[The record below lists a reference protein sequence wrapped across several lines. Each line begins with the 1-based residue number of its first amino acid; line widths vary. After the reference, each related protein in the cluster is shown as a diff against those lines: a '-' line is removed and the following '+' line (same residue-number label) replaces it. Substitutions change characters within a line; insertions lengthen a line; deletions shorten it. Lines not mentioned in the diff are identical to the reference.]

1 MNYAKKLTLIVL
13 CILFLILDNTV
24 MPFFSVS
31 GSYGSL
37 LFVFVIS
44 YSFINDYK
52 DAIIIGVFSGLLQD
66 LYMFNGIGLNAL
78 TNMLLCILACKIGEN
93 IFKEKRLIPVISTF
107 FLGLLKGVIIFSILY
122 VLKIKMDIMPIL
134 INSIYSIVL
143 SFFIYKRVY
152 KLCEKPFMKKQWK
165 F

>member
-1 MNYAKKLTLIVL
+1 MNYAKKLTLIIL

-24 MPFFSVS
+24 MPFLNIR

-37 LFVFVIS
+37 LFIFALS

-52 DAIIIGVFSGLLQD
+52 DALEIGVFSGILQD
-66 LYMFNGIGLNAL
+66 LYMCNGIGLNAL

-93 IFKEKRLIPVISTF
+93 IFKEKRLIPVVSTL
-107 FLGLLKGVIIFSILY
+107 FLSFLKGFIIFAILY
-122 VLKIKMDIMPIL
+122 VLKIKMDITPI
-134 INSIYSIVL
+134 IISSIYSVVL
-143 SFFIYKRVY
+143 SFFMYKMVY
-152 KLCEKPFMKKQWK
+152 RLCEKPYMKKQWK